1 VRWAEASRKGKKRIS
16 FQSAPLDISD
26 LMNQTLYDPM
36 ATVVH
41 TSATLSVG
49 GSFDFLS
56 RRIGVEQQPEERVRT
71 LLVDSPF
78 DFKEQVRLGLPA
90 DLPPPDQP
98 LFSQVLPEAVFQA
111 VSVSG
116 GRALVLFTSWGL
128 MTRVYDLVRDRLE
141 GMGLETL
148 CQGEAPRDRL
158 LRLFRD
164 NESSVLFGTDS
175 FWQGVDV
182 TGPALSNVVITRLP
196 FDVPDEP
203 IVQARMEAVESEGRS
218 AFSQFMLPRAVLKLK
233 QGFGRLVRSTSDWGV
248 VVLLDGRLLS
258 RSYGKRFL
266 NSLPPATML
275 TGTLEEIC
283 DQLAEF
289 FTVRGSPPPERIS
302 RVDTS

>member
-1 VRWAEASRKGKKRIS
+1 
-16 FQSAPLDISD
+16 
-26 LMNQTLYDPM
+26 
-36 ATVVH
+36 
-41 TSATLSVG
+41 
-49 GSFDFLS
+49 
-56 RRIGVEQQPEERVRT
+56 
-71 LLVDSPF
+71 VDSPF

-90 DLPPPDQP
+90 DLPAPDQP
-98 LFSQVLPEAVFQA
+98 LFSQVLPEAVFQSVA
-111 VSVSG
+111 VSG

-128 MTRVYDLVRDRLE
+128 MTRVYDLVRDRLLE
-141 GMGLETL
+141 MGLETL

-203 IVQARMEAVESEGRS
+203 IVQARMEAVEAQGKS
-218 AFSQFMLPRAVLKLK
+218 AFFEFMLPRAVLKLK

-266 NSLPPATML
+266 KSLPPATTL
-275 TGTLEEIC
+275 VGTLEEIC
-283 DQLAEF
+283 DRLAEF
-289 FTVRGSPPPERIS
+289 FTRRGSPPPERIS
-302 RVDTS
+302 RVDTA